1 MQIEEIKD
9 QICDV
14 CHKMWQLGW
23 VAANDAMSQFGWRTE
38 LPCNAYGMSKSFITP
53 DKLLRIEAKG
63 NVLEGAEACARPAK
77 SKCTCAATKSAPM

>member
-23 VAANDAMSQFGWRTE
+23 VAANDGNVSVTVGGRNF
-38 LPCNAYGMSKSFITP
+38 PCNAYGHEQE
-53 DKLLRIEAKG
+53 LHHAG
-63 NVLEGAEACARPAK
+63 Q
-77 SKCTCAATKSAPM
+77 AAAY

>member
-38 LPCNAYGMSKSFITP
+38 LPCNAYGHEQE
-53 DKLLRIEAKG
+53 LHHAG
-63 NVLEGAEACARPAK
+63 Q
-77 SKCTCAATKSAPM
+77 AAAH